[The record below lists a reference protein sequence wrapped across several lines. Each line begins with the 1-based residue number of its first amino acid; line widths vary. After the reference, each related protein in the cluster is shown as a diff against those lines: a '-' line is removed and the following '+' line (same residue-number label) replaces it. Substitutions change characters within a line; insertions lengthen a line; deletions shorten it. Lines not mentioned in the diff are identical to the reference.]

1 MTMMNKFAQK
11 IKEQRKQKKLSIRK
25 CAEALG
31 ISPTYMVKIED
42 DYSLPPSAE
51 VIQKIAE
58 VLELNLAELNDL
70 ANEVIAARGKDKTAQ
85 NVRVPYSE
93 KIPGFLRSVSKH
105 VETPEDWEKIAKKID
120 EEFKEGAD

>member
-1 MTMMNKFAQK
+1 MINKFAQK
-11 IKEQRKQKKLSIRK
+11 IREQRKQKRLSIRK

-42 DYSLPPSAE
+42 DYSHPPSAE

-58 VLELNLAELNDL
+58 VLELNLAELNIL

-85 NVRVPYSE
+85 NIRAPYSE
-93 KIPGFLRSVSKH
+93 KIPGFLRSVSQY
-105 VETPEDWEKIAKKID
+105 VESPDDWEKIAKKIE
-120 EEFKEGAD
+120 EEFKKGKD